1 MSIPALAGGVKS
13 SPAQTSPSSV
23 DKSLLLRLRR
33 SESGARKSGPPMSL
47 SPAFL
52 DELRARTLLSAVISP
67 SVKLIRAGREWKACC
82 PFHNEKT
89 PSFTINDEKGF
100 YHCFGC
106 GAHGDAIRFLTDA
119 QGLPFMDAVK
129 ELAAK
134 AGIEV
139 PAPDPQARERAER
152 TSTLTDVMASCQKW
166 FAEQLAGIEGAEAR
180 EYLKNRGIDAA
191 AVARFGIGLAPDGR
205 NKLKTALSSLGE
217 DKLVETGM
225 LIKTDE
231 GETYDRFRGR
241 LMIPIRDA
249 RGRVIAFGGRI
260 LGTGEPKYLNSP
272 DTPLFDKGR
281 TLYNI
286 DRASPA
292 SRQAKRLIVV
302 EGYMDVIALDRA
314 GVAEAV
320 APNGTAVTEHQLERM
335 WRLDPAPILCFD
347 GDSAGQKAA
356 IRAASR
362 ALPFLAPERTLRFV
376 ELPAGQDPDD
386 IVRNGGRDAL
396 ESILSAPEPLVER
409 LWRHELTAQ
418 PLTTPEARAGLRQRL
433 IEHSQAIGDQ
443 ALARLYRDEWLR
455 RFQDEV
461 NPPRQYQPQPFRRP
475 FQPGQRGG
483 KWQPPK
489 PPAGTVARAIATGGL
504 DRVMARSLVI
514 GFAYFPEALE
524 EHCEQFASLPI
535 GEAPLARV
543 RDRLVD
549 AAVSGEMLDR
559 ETLATILRES
569 GTAADLEK
577 ARRTGMMAF
586 SFTRSD
592 TAPDRAVRDLGIA
605 IDALTADGE
614 IGAAL
619 QAATERLKEGEEDAF
634 EEQRR
639 LHSQREEI
647 KERLASLAGSD

>member
-1 MSIPALAGGVKS
+1 
-13 SPAQTSPSSV
+13 
-23 DKSLLLRLRR
+23 
-33 SESGARKSGPPMSL
+33 MSL

-52 DELRARTLLSAVISP
+52 DELRARTLLSAIISP

-119 QGLPFMDAVK
+119 RGLPFMDAVK
-129 ELAAK
+129 ELASK
-134 AGIEV
+134 AGLEV

-180 EYLKNRGIDAA
+180 EYLNKRGIGPATIT
-191 AVARFGIGLAPDGR
+191 RFGIGLAPEAR
-205 NKLKTALSSLGE
+205 NKLKAALSSLGE

-225 LIKTDE
+225 LIQNDE

-241 LMIPIRDA
+241 IMIPIRDA

-260 LGTGEPKYLNSP
+260 LGAGDPKYLNSP

-281 TLYNI
+281 TLYNL
-286 DRASPA
+286 DLASPA
-292 SRQAKRLIVV
+292 TRSAKRLIVV

-314 GVAEAV
+314 GIAEAV

-335 WRLDPAPILCFD
+335 WRLDPNPILCFD
-347 GDSAGQKAA
+347 GDNAGQKAA
-356 IRAASR
+356 IRAATR
-362 ALPFLAPERTLRFV
+362 ALPHLGPERTLRFI
-376 ELPAGQDPDD
+376 ELPTGQDPDD
-386 IVRNGGRDAL
+386 VVNTGGRKAL
-396 ESILSAPEPLVER
+396 EALFAEPEPLVDR
-409 LWRHELTAQ
+409 LWRHELQAQ

-455 RFQDEV
+455 RFHDEV
-461 NPPRQYQPQPFRRP
+461 TPARPAFQPRQPFRSN
-475 FQPGQRGG
+475 QRGKG
-483 KWQPPK
+483 WVPPK
-489 PPAGTVARAIATGGL
+489 PPAGPVPRAIAATGI
-504 DRVMARSLVI
+504 DRAFARALVL
-514 GFAYFPEALE
+514 GFVNFPEALE
-524 EHCEQFASLPI
+524 HHCEQLASLPI
-535 GEAPLARV
+535 GEATLARI

-559 ETLATILRES
+559 ETLATILRDS

-577 ARRTGMMAF
+577 ARRTGTMAF
-586 SFTRSD
+586 SFTRSETD
-592 TAPDRAVRDLGIA
+592 PDRAVRDLGTA
-605 IDALTADGE
+605 IDALMADGE

-619 QAATERLKEGEEDAF
+619 KAATERLKEGEEDAF